1 MRAPLEAALEAVALR
16 LGAAG
21 VPFLLGGSA
30 LLDALELEVE
40 VRDVDLMLR
49 PGDRAAFEAACAGWL
64 VSVTTEPGDVL
75 SSEWK
80 ATLDVDG
87 VEVEGLGGLG
97 FAGGGAAVP
106 FRAGG
111 SRMYGSAPVGLCAP
125 EIWWALYRVYKPEKA
140 QLLEAIVP
148 ESARALILV
157 ELGYA
162 AVAERYLDAVEATE
176 LDPRL
181 RFLGGLAARLPAG
194 AQVLDLGCG
203 AGRPNAALLAQRFAV
218 TGVDVSERQLELAR
232 EAVPGAT
239 FLRADIAE
247 LELPAGAFDAVVALY
262 SVAHVPRERH
272 GPLYARIA
280 EWLRPG
286 GLFLA
291 SLACSDNPGSVE
303 PDWYGAPMYFS
314 SFDAATN
321 GRLLLQ
327 AGFELLHDELVEM
340 REGGGGAATFQWVL
354 AQTAAG

>member
-1 MRAPLEAALEAVALR
+1 MRGPLEAALEAVALR
-16 LGAAG
+16 LAAAG

-30 LLDALELEVE
+30 LLDALGLDVE

-49 PGDRAAFEAACAGWL
+49 PGDRTGFEAACAEWL
-64 VSVTTEPGDVL
+64 VSATTEPGEVL
-75 SSEWK
+75 SSDWK
-80 ATLDVDG
+80 ATLNVDG

-97 FAGGGAAVP
+97 FTGGATVP

-111 SRMYGSAPVGLCAP
+111 SRMYGAAPVALCAP
-125 EIWWALYRVYKPEKA
+125 EVWWALYRVYKPEKA
-140 QLLEAIVP
+140 ALMEPILP
-148 ESARALILV
+148 ESARAMILV

-162 AVAERYLDAVEATE
+162 EVAERYLDAVDATE
-176 LDPRL
+176 FDPRL
-181 RFLGGLAARLPAG
+181 RFLGDLAARLPDG

-203 AGRPNAALLAQRFAV
+203 AGRPNAALLAQRFRV

-232 EAVPGAT
+232 AAVPGAT

-247 LELPAGAFDAVVALY
+247 VELPAASFDAVVALY
-262 SVAHVPRERH
+262 SVAHLPRERH

-280 EWLRPG
+280 GWLRPG

-291 SLACSDNPGSVE
+291 ALGVADEV
-303 PDWYGAPMYFS
+303 S

-321 GRLLLQ
+321 RRLLEA
-327 AGFELLHDELVEM
+327 AGFAVLHDELVEM

-354 AQTAAG
+354 AQTAAGAGR